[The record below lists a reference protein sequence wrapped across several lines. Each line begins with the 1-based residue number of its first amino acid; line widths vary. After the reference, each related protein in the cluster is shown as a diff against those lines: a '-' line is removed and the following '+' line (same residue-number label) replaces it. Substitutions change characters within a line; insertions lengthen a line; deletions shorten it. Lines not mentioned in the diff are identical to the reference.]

1 MVHDRQPQ
9 QLTGDYF
16 PMIYDNLSNEE
27 LLKEVYLNQHTN
39 RLLTLVCERLEMVM
53 RERDEALEYEEEIDR
68 LNEQLSDQ
76 DEEIAALNKRIDD
89 LETTLDSLTDDP
101 EF

>member
-1 MVHDRQPQ
+1 
-9 QLTGDYF
+9 
-16 PMIYDNLSNEE
+16 MIYDNLSNEE
-27 LLKEVYLNQHTN
+27 LLKEVYLNQHKD

-53 RERDEALEYEEEIDR
+53 RELDEALACEEEIAR
-68 LNEQLSDQ
+68 LNGQLSDQ
-76 DEEIAALNKRIDD
+76 DEEIAALNKRIDN

>member
-1 MVHDRQPQ
+1 M
-9 QLTGDYF
+9 
-16 PMIYDNLSNEE
+16 MYDNLTNEE

-53 RERDEALEYEEEIDR
+53 REANEAAAYALGV
-68 LNEQLSDQ
+68 
-76 DEEIAALNKRIDD
+76 DEEADD
-89 LETTLDSLTDDP
+89 LRDQIDSLNYTLHDRDDEVAAMEQRISDLESQLDSLTDDS